1 MRRPVLPFDTLRDR
15 LPKGLA
21 LLLVLATAPL
31 LGGCTL
37 TFGLTGAVIDHVSAQ
52 RPTVAYTLD
61 TPPPLDTPVQVVT
74 RDGRDEAGRWVG
86 IGDDS
91 VAHSLVVLDRRDG
104 RPATIRTGDVVQI
117 RSRPRRTR
125 SFVPLLITGLF
136 IDGAIARILTAQCL
150 FGCQSND
157 GY

>member
-1 MRRPVLPFDTLRDR
+1 MTRRLAPARLVRIRHAFQIALIATLY
-15 LPKGLA
+15 
-21 LLLVLATAPL
+21 APL

-37 TFGLTGAVIDHVSAQ
+37 TGGLTGAVIDHVTARQ
-52 RPTVAYTLD
+52 PTVAYTLD
-61 TPPPLDTPVQVVT
+61 APPPLDTPVQVVT

-86 IGDDS
+86 IGDDG

-125 SFVPLLITGLF
+125 AFVPMLAIGLF
-136 IDGAIARILTAQCL
+136 IDGAIARVLTDEC
-150 FGCQSND
+150 FGRC
-157 GY
+157 